1 MLVALTLLCAV
12 QPVAGPLPANCS
24 MVANDTAVAG
34 GFCETI
40 ERETIEPCSKPL
52 LAREGAML
60 PMRVCRECARRRLT
74 VCSGATNAS
83 SQGLVDLRGPP
94 GQCRCQMAFLFGKPA
109 DADPKSAQLAS
120 RARPQRA
127 RLLAPADTDTLPRAP
142 LVGWTA
148 SQSKCGRWTVG

>member
-52 LAREGAML
+52 WPGK
-60 PMRVCRECARRRLT
+60 
-74 VCSGATNAS
+74 
-83 SQGLVDLRGPP
+83 
-94 GQCRCQMAFLFGKPA
+94 GQCRVSVPDGSVLA
-109 DADPKSAQLAS
+109 D
-120 RARPQRA
+120 
-127 RLLAPADTDTLPRAP
+127 
-142 LVGWTA
+142 V
-148 SQSKCGRWTVG
+148 